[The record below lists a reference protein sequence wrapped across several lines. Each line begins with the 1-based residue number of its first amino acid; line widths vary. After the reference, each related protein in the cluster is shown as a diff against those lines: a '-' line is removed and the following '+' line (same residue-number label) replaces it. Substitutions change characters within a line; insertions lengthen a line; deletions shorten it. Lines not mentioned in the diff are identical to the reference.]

1 MRYQQPYGIS
11 DPNAGYIN
19 GNPAAGVQGSIPP
32 AAAFEQPQR
41 EIVNV
46 IQNSDF
52 TPDDGDLQQLLK
64 SIRRQFLNFAID
76 TSVSANTVLCNL
88 APPLE
93 QYHAGFPLR
102 VVIANTN
109 TGATVI
115 NVNGLGPR
123 AIKRTDGADLHPN
136 DITAGM
142 IANLADTGSVFQ
154 LQNAVG
160 APATTSNTFTV
171 QIPYCADTSITANQ
185 IVAPYSPAITSITEG
200 QFISVK
206 VKNQSTGGVTI
217 QVNALAA
224 LPIYRDDGQP
234 LQSGDLLAL
243 ETILLENHNTYYQI
257 IGLCRSQV
265 LQPPAPK
272 LRGFIASQQGFAGTV
287 IPTSAPGGVNISY
300 PNIQKNNLQTS
311 TFDGTRLVIGA
322 GEDGIWAIYAAVHL
336 AQIGRDCNF
345 TSMSV
350 EVNGQIAAIESSGTI
365 IAGTGNN
372 LSTTAHLQL
381 NVGDTVTG
389 ACYQQSGIT
398 NNSVPDNSTRF
409 SAWLISK

>member
-19 GNPAAGVQGSIPP
+19 GNPAAGIQGSIPP

-41 EIVNV
+41 ELVNV
-46 IQNSDF
+46 IQNSDLI
-52 TPDDGDLQQLLK
+52 PDDGDLQQLLK
-64 SIRRQFLNFAID
+64 SIRRQFLNFTTD
-76 TSVSANTVLCNL
+76 TSVTANTILCNL
-88 APPLE
+88 TPPLE
-93 QYHAGFPLR
+93 QYHAGLPLR

-123 AIKRTDGADLHPN
+123 AVKRTDGSDLHAN
-136 DITAGM
+136 DVTAGM

-154 LQNAVG
+154 LQNPVG

-171 QIPYCADTSITANQ
+171 QIPYCADTSLTANQ

-206 VKNQSTGGVTI
+206 VKNSNTGTVTI

-234 LQSGDLLAL
+234 LQGGDLLAL

-272 LRGFIASQQGFAGTV
+272 LRGLIASQQGFAATTV
-287 IPTSAPGGVNISY
+287 PSSVPGGTTVSY
-300 PNIQKNNLQTS
+300 PNVQKNNLQTS
-311 TFDGTRLVIGA
+311 TFDGSRLVIGA
-322 GEDGIWAIYAAVHL
+322 GEDGIWAIYASVHL
-336 AQIGRDCNF
+336 IQISRDCNYA
-345 TSMSV
+345 SMSV
-350 EVNGQIAAIESSGTI
+350 FVNGQGAAIESSGMI
-365 IAGTGNN
+365 VSGTGNA
-372 LSTTAHLQL
+372 LSATSHLQL
-381 NVGDTVTG
+381 NVGDVVTG
-389 ACYQQSGIT
+389 NVYQQAGIT
-398 NNSVPDNSTRF
+398 NFTSPDNYTRF